1 MMKRTAVL
9 SALCCCVFF
18 LFTLS
23 GCTSQNA
30 PQPTLGTQESAS
42 PTDAADTAAVSD
54 YFPITGN
61 TRYVY
66 QGEGNE
72 FASYDVYNVF
82 TSENR
87 VQQRIDNGGTVVTK
101 VIAITDGKLLQTFS
115 SAEIYYRENY
125 LEKTSSEEALLIEPI
140 EKGTSW
146 TLEDGSTR
154 TITNVSV
161 TVSTPLSG
169 YDAIEVT
176 TEGTDSTLTQ
186 YYAKGVGLVKSVF
199 RSDESEV
206 SSTLASIETDVPF
219 TQTIRLFYPDADGTA
234 VYYQDREINFYT
246 NDSTGDVLAGAYKE
260 VPAGAL
266 KVFSQNTAINHL
278 TINDD
283 GIVLLDLSG
292 AFITEMNAG
301 AGYESLILASVANT
315 FGNYY
320 QTDRVILTID
330 GKLYESGHIAL
341 SEGEYLQADYIDIT
355 ELQP

>member
-1 MMKRTAVL
+1 MMKKTAVL
-9 SALCCCVFF
+9 LALCFCA
-18 LFTLS
+18 LFISTFS
-23 GCTSQNA
+23 GCMIQNNI
-30 PQPTLGTQESAS
+30 PQPTEGMQETAN
-42 PTDAADTAAVSD
+42 TKYTAAVRD
-54 YFPITGN
+54 YFPIMGN

-72 FASYDVYNVF
+72 FASYDVYNVY

-101 VIAITDGKLLQTFS
+101 VIAITDGKLIQTFS
-115 SAEIYYRENY
+115 NAEIYYRENY
-125 LEKTSSEEALLIEPI
+125 LEKTNSEEVLLMEPL

-154 TITNVSV
+154 TITNASL
-161 TVSTPLSG
+161 TVSTPLSD

-186 YYAKGVGLVKSVF
+186 YYAKGVGLVKSVY
-199 RSDESEV
+199 RSGDSEV
-206 SSTLASIETDVPF
+206 SSTLSSIETDVPL
-219 TQTIRLFYPDADGTA
+219 TQTIRLFYPGADGNA
-234 VYYQDREINFYT
+234 VYYQDREVDFYT
-246 NDSTGDVLAGAYKE
+246 NDSTGDILAKAYKE

-266 KVFSQNTAINHL
+266 KVFSPNTAVNHL
-278 TINDD
+278 TLSDD
-283 GIVLLDLSG
+283 GIVYLDLSG
-292 AFITEMNAG
+292 AFLTEMNAG

-320 QTDRVILTID
+320 QTDCVILTID
-330 GKLYESGHIAL
+330 GKLYESGHIAF
-341 SEGEYLQADYIDIT
+341 SEGEYLQADFTGIT